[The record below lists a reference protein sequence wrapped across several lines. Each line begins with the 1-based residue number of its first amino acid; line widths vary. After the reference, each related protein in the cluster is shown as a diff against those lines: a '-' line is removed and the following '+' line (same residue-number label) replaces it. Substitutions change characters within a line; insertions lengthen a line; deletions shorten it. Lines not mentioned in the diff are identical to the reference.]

1 MIDLE
6 EITNFATQA
15 NQPLLMLKNATNYPK
30 HVSFEWALQS

>member
-6 EITNFATQA
+6 EIVIFPPQA

-30 HVSFEWALQS
+30 HVSFEWSLQS